1 MEQAQKESLPFIPE
15 SFPLSF
21 FLIITK
27 KKNSTREGKE
37 QIICVL
43 CKYNLRDSINKTLN
57 DPFNQ

>member
-27 KKNSTREGKE
+27 KKQYKGRKGADNLCSL
-37 QIICVL
+37 QI
-43 CKYNLRDSINKTLN
+43 
-57 DPFNQ
+57 